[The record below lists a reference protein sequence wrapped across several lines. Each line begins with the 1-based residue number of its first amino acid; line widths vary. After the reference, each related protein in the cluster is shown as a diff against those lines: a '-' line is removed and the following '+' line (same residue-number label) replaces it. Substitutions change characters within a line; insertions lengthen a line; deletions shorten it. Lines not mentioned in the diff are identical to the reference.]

1 MSDFAT
7 IEPALSPCNKLTTD
21 ASYGKCVLRRATGE
35 RFEPAPQTVNIGA
48 KFVSKGNALITE
60 DVFGGTIE
68 GNGLRTGGRLCVPSV
83 KKNSLNC
90 RVELDFP
97 SPEEIEQHVLPAG
110 TPAVVRKCVEKGKAG
125 PLVPVTSVEQALAVT
140 QEFCG
145 CVGPK
150 PTDGKRRKC
159 ARK

>member
-21 ASYGKCVLRRATGE
+21 DSYGKCVLRRATGE
-35 RFEPAPQTVNIGA
+35 RFEPAPQSMNVGA
-48 KFVSKGNALITE
+48 KFVSKGSALITE

-68 GNGLRTGGRLCVPSV
+68 GNGLRTGGRLCVPS
-83 KKNSLNC
+83 KPSNPIGC

-97 SPEEIEQHVLPAG
+97 SPEEIEQFNLPAG
-110 TPAVVRKCVEKGKAG
+110 TPAVIRKCVEKKKDG
-125 PLVPVTSVEQALAVT
+125 PLIPVATVDQALAVT